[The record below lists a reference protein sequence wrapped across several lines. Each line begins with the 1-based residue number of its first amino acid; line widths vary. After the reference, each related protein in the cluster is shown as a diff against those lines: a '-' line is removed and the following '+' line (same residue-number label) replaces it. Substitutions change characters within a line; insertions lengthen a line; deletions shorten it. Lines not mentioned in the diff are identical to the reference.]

1 VAFGK
6 AAYYHPLDIRNATDW
21 VMRQAVIKAKGSGLR
36 CLNDDRLA
44 DLEFADDI
52 ALIDESVTQLQ
63 QLTDSVESV
72 AREVGLVII
81 INADKTKCKA

>member
-1 VAFGK
+1 M
-6 AAYYHPLDIRNATDW
+6 LT
-21 VMRQAVIKAKGSGLR
+21 
-36 CLNDDRLA
+36 

-72 AREVGLVII
+72 ARQAGLVI
-81 INADKTKCKA
+81 NADETKWMANGKADDILYK